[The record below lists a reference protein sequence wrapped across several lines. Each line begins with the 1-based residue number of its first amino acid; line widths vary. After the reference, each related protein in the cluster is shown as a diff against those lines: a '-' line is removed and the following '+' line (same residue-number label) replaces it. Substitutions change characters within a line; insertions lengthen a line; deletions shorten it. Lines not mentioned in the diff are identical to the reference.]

1 MASPSTQ
8 IAPDVASPPISTS
21 SSNTQRWVD
30 LSLVIAVAFGGAIV
44 VSICTAFHPVPPK
57 YSNIRL
63 LSGIVAEGTALCLF
77 AALFRRQG
85 RQLRN
90 LGFAFRWTDL
100 PKALGLAVAALVAM
114 RTASPVLKYAWFLI
128 TLRDPQWVD
137 ARGMFSSVS
146 LWLLVPFLILNPLFE
161 ETLVRGYLTTEL
173 IELRHSVF
181 LGTVISILFQAS
193 YHLYYG
199 ISGALVVG
207 CGFTIFALYYAK
219 SRRLMP
225 IILAHLMWDLTALL
239 GAWHR

>member
-1 MASPSTQ
+1 
-8 IAPDVASPPISTS
+8 
-21 SSNTQRWVD
+21 VD
-30 LSLVIAVAFGGAIV
+30 LTLVIAVAFGGAVV
-44 VSICTAFHPVPPK
+44 VSIYTAFHPVPPK

-77 AALFRRQG
+77 AVLFRRQG

-100 PKALGLAVAALVAM
+100 PKALGLALAVLVAM
-114 RTASPVLKYAWFLI
+114 RTASPVLKYVWFLI

-137 ARGMFSSVS
+137 AQGMFSSVS

-173 IELRHSVF
+173 TELRHSVF

-199 ISGALVVG
+199 IFGTLVVG

>member
-1 MASPSTQ
+1 
-8 IAPDVASPPISTS
+8 
-21 SSNTQRWVD
+21 
-30 LSLVIAVAFGGAIV
+30 
-44 VSICTAFHPVPPK
+44 
-57 YSNIRL
+57 
-63 LSGIVAEGTALCLF
+63 
-77 AALFRRQG
+77 
-85 RQLRN
+85 
-90 LGFAFRWTDL
+90 
-100 PKALGLAVAALVAM
+100 LGLALAVLVAM
-114 RTASPVLKYAWFLI
+114 RTASPVLKYVWFLI

-137 ARGMFSSVS
+137 AQGMFSSVS

-173 IELRHSVF
+173 TELRHSVF

-199 ISGALVVG
+199 IFGTLVVG